1 MNDDKESIL
10 NSVKSLLGIKDPTM
24 TAFDT
29 DIILYINSALATLTQ
44 LGVGPSD
51 GFVITGES
59 ETYRDFL
66 GDDRRFQMVK
76 IYLVQKVK
84 LGWDP
89 PQTSALMQTLK
100 EEIKEK
106 EWRLN
111 TLVDPPDTFI

>member
-1 MNDDKESIL
+1 MDDKESIL
-10 NSVKSLLGIKDPTM
+10 NSVKSLLGIKDPEM

-44 LGVGPSD
+44 LGIGPVD
-51 GFVITGES
+51 GFVITGPN

-66 GDDRRFQMVK
+66 GNDQKFQMIK
-76 IYLVQKVK
+76 IYLVHKVK

-89 PQTSALMQTLK
+89 PQTSALIQNLK
-100 EEIKEK
+100 EQVKEE

-111 TLVDPPDTFI
+111 ALVDPPDTFE